1 MKIQDLT
8 ETDTEILY
16 KLRSKKEKE
25 EVEI

>member
-8 ETDTEILY
+8 ETDTELLY

-25 EVEI
+25 AEI